1 MIEMNECIL
10 HVLDT
15 EKNLCVFAEETI
27 PEMEPEIEKLRK
39 IKFRRPLPATISSM
53 VISRQTVQLNK
64 ESMITWADSAA
75 LWNCPD

>member
-27 PEMEPEIEKLRK
+27 PEMEPEIEKLLQNK
-39 IKFRRPLPATISSM
+39 IQKAFTSNNIQHGYFKANSS
-53 VISRQTVQLNK
+53 IKK
-64 ESMITWADSAA
+64 ELMITWADSAA
-75 LWNCPD
+75 LWNYPD